1 MDQMIGFVKGK
12 PEKLS
17 KTNWFGREKITV
29 PDKRYLVVSVLKPGK
44 HKYELYGPGVQ
55 YVNFPLFSDQEAQYI
70 LISIEEEHLPLQRD
84 FIRTINLRTTDNPQ
98 LSIGISAVVRYH
110 VIPRENEIRTA
121 LDYSLS
127 VDTGALGKLNTNFQQ
142 YVNEAFAAVVNS
154 THLLIF
160 REKDGWPLIG
170 AYVKS
175 RLDADGRPRRE
186 MAIEIMGVSVQNITL
201 GKIPS
206 LPAPVADFIKYR
218 GPMDLSPNCLLLRD
232 RGQLPE
238 LWLDVRPDEL
248 ALVYT
253 DKQNIFLPGKFNL
266 QREGL
271 ADPQLEMILLSTAHY
286 DLSFQVHSNHYFQ
299 FPNGFQGEK
308 EITANITL
316 RYQISSP
323 HLQAITFDT
332 ADAFLEEVQRRM
344 FEVCGQILREAPT
357 RALYERVA
365 ISNWLRDGLVR
376 MQPFE
381 QTLGIRVISAFV
393 TDILDLPPWPE
404 VLPLEKQVIRLQAED
419 RLDPTGRYLQVP
431 RNAVVLIPSSDGV
444 RLLPAGDHDFKKLG
458 LRPGQEIKLISTDD
472 YPLQVIHT
480 FKPLLPLGGELA
492 ELEVSMTV
500 TLYNRAVI
508 TDWEDPDQA
517 YALDS
522 LSPNDD
528 RRKQIL
534 ESCLRTAI
542 EVACTKQGLALLQ
555 KYTPEIQMEIERDI
569 AEKLRE
575 YGLVARID
583 VSSIEHPPELYEAVM
598 ARHQAR
604 IQLIEQAAEARLRL
618 LESITD
624 AEARRAF
631 AERLPPFN
639 LNSLLQPGSEHLA
652 QWCNNALQAVS
663 LLGERS
669 ASGEELTKAA
679 YGLLA
684 SFGGLSSPT
693 PTDIAP
699 DIAGVEST
707 VVDIVQKSEKLIS
720 EGLEQIEENFDMETQ
735 STGYTKQLIL
745 PTSLLHE
752 HLEVCRKMQN
762 VKVLPPKGD
771 LITLVFDFLNNP
783 IQRVRLSLRDFE
795 DYPELAPLLIE
806 FRQTTTEGEERAI
819 RPVLSSLTDWHP
831 GSSIMDVA
839 EEIISKKGMI
849 E

>member
-1 MDQMIGFVKGK
+1 MDEMIGFVKGK

-17 KTNWFGREKITV
+17 RSNWFGREKITV
-29 PDKRYLVVSVLKPGK
+29 PDRRYLVVSVLKPGK
-44 HKYELYGPGVQ
+44 HKYELYGPGVR
-55 YVNFPLFSDQEAQYI
+55 YVNTPLFSDQEAQYI
-70 LISIEEEHLPLQRD
+70 LISIEEEHMLVQKD
-84 FIRTINLRTTDNPQ
+84 FNRTINFRSVDNPQ
-98 LSIGISAVVRYH
+98 LSVGISAVVRYH
-110 VIPRENEIRTA
+110 VIPREDDIRAA

-127 VDTGALGKLNTNFQQ
+127 VDSGALGKLNTNFQQ

-170 AYVKS
+170 VSVKA

-186 MAIEIMGVSVQNITL
+186 MAIEIVGVSVQNIAL
-201 GKIPS
+201 GKIPGL
-206 LPAPVADFIKYR
+206 LPSVTDFIKYR
-218 GPMDLSPNCLLLRD
+218 GPIDLSPNCLLLRD
-232 RGQLPE
+232 RGLMPE

-248 ALVYT
+248 ALVYS
-253 DKQNIFLPGKFNL
+253 DKQRIFLPGKFHL

-271 ADPQLEMILLSTAHY
+271 ADPQLEMILLSTAQY

-299 FPNGFQGEK
+299 FLNGFQGEK

-316 RYQISSP
+316 RYQISAP

-332 ADAFLEEVQRRM
+332 ANTFLDETQRRM

-357 RALYERVA
+357 RALYEKVA
-365 ISNWLRDGLVR
+365 ISTWLRDGLVR

-404 VLPLEKQVIRLQAED
+404 SPLLDKQVIRLLAEE

-431 RNAVVLIPSSDGV
+431 RNAVALIPTSDGV

-458 LRPGQEIKLISTDD
+458 LRPVEGIKLISTDD

-508 TDWEDPDQA
+508 TDWDDPDQA
-517 YALDS
+517 NALDS

-528 RRKQIL
+528 RRKQLL
-534 ESCLRTAI
+534 ESRLRSAI

-555 KYTPEIQMEIERDI
+555 KFTPDIQMEIERDLT
-569 AEKLRE
+569 EKLRE
-575 YGLVARID
+575 YGLGARID
-583 VSSIEHPPELYEAVM
+583 VANIEHPPELYQAIM
-598 ARHQAR
+598 AHHQAR

-618 LESITD
+618 LDSMTD
-624 AEARRAF
+624 ADARRAF
-631 AERLPPFN
+631 AERLPPFS
-639 LNSLLQPGSEHLA
+639 LNSLLQPGSEQLA
-652 QWCNNALQAVS
+652 QYCNNALQAVS

-669 ASGEELTKAA
+669 ASGEEMIKAFN
-679 YGLLA
+679 GLYA
-684 SFGGLSSPT
+684 SLGGLSSSPSINT
-693 PTDIAP
+693 PP
-699 DIAGVEST
+699 DVTGVENT
-707 VVDIVQKSEKLIS
+707 VVDMVQKVEKITSENLDQID
-720 EGLEQIEENFDMETQ
+720 EDLE
-735 STGYTKQLIL
+735 TKQSSGTTNRPMLQL
-745 PTSLLHE
+745 PLLFE
-752 HLEVCRKMQN
+752 HLDNCRKMG
-762 VKVLPPKGD
+762 VGVPTPKGD
-771 LITLVFDFLNNP
+771 LIALVFKFSEGSV
-783 IQRVRLSLRDFE
+783 QRLRILLRGFE
-795 DYPELAPLLIE
+795 DYPEVEPVVVECKQITA
-806 FRQTTTEGEERAI
+806 EGEEHLI
-819 RPVLSSLTDWHP
+819 HPILSSLTDWHP
-831 GSSIMDVA
+831 GSSVMDLA
-839 EEIISKKGMI
+839 KEIISKKGAF